1 MPVSGQ
7 KLCFLPELAM
17 ESKYPSVPSNSDVP
31 GPIGVGT
38 PAAAA
43 GVLPSLTAQRPLQSQ
58 ATVRH
63 PSTTYPL
70 QQLELLPP
78 PPATAAAEGVTNIGI
93 QTAKINRPKLCT
105 LGQNNVHSVE
115 MWNPIINVR
124 WSAGHGRARSLWSS
138 RVRDIRA
145 ALLSRRQLPAHQ
157 LQVSRRLLSRHI
169 LARPV

>member
-38 PAAAA
+38 PVAAA
-43 GVLPSLTAQRPLQSQ
+43 GALPSLTAQRPLQSL

-78 PPATAAAEGVTNIGI
+78 PPATAAAEGVTNIGT

-105 LGQNNVHSVE
+105 LGQNNVHSIE
-115 MWNPIINVR
+115 M
-124 WSAGHGRARSLWSS
+124 
-138 RVRDIRA
+138 
-145 ALLSRRQLPAHQ
+145 
-157 LQVSRRLLSRHI
+157 
-169 LARPV
+169 